1 MKIYV
6 VGRCVTAICL
16 CLVVA
21 LPSNP
26 QGTKSSDL
34 EIYNACGTE
43 GDARSPG
50 VRALNRLKNRYAA
63 PQEINP
69 TITLASMLLPAVT
82 LGAGR

>member
-1 MKIYV
+1 MKINV

-26 QGTKSSDL
+26 QGTDSSDL
-34 EIYNACGTE
+34 EIYNGCGTV

-50 VRALNRLKNRYAA
+50 GRALNRLKNRYAA
-63 PQEINP
+63 PKKSTQRSP
-69 TITLASMLLPAVT
+69 SRHACSWQ
-82 LGAGR
+82 